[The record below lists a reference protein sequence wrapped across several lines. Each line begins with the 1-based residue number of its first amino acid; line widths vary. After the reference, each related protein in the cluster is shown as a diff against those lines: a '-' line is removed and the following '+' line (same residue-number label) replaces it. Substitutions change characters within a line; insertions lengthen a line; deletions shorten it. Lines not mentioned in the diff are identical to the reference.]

1 MWMRGAG
8 PPAGRSSSLHHPG
21 TPRRRWRG
29 EGEEEEVE
37 EEVEDGEEK
46 EMRRSSWRRD
56 PRG

>member
-1 MWMRGAG
+1 MRGAG

-37 EEVEDGEEK
+37 EEVEDGNGEK
-46 EMRRSSWRRD
+46 K
-56 PRG
+56 